1 MSNYFAA
8 ILIYAN
14 NVQSGMGWKSANKS
28 LFDCGAETDD
38 RLTKCI
44 EENSLSVNDISL
56 TFSKGY
62 SKTGQWDDELLPTNS
77 YQSMDIRTHFAN
89 HISGMAHLV
98 LSNTG
103 AITEQIASTLHL
115 HLNNTFSYFVVIS
128 DPKVLAPSVRPDS
141 IPRIVMKIDEGT
153 GWRYLF
159 IKVSFG

>member
-1 MSNYFAA
+1 MKKVHPQSNHQVVFNSYLPSQYIRNVKLFSA

-28 LFDCGAETDD
+28 FLDCEAETDD

-62 SKTGQWDDELLPTNS
+62 SKTGQWEDELLPTNA
-77 YQSMDIRTHFAN
+77 YQSMDTRTHFAN

-103 AITEQIASTLHL
+103 AITEQIASVT
-115 HLNNTFSYFVVIS
+115 I
-128 DPKVLAPSVRPDS
+128 
-141 IPRIVMKIDEGT
+141 
-153 GWRYLF
+153 
-159 IKVSFG
+159 